1 MNDSAPQGQRFKQIP
16 VENLTADQRALYD
29 AIKSGP
35 RSAVKNSAA
44 AKPGPLGGPF
54 NVLLRSPEV
63 GNIIQSLGAAIR
75 FRSSIPS
82 KLNELAIIITAR
94 HWSSHYEWQAHHRL
108 ALEAGLDPAVGEDI
122 AHGRRPSKMAEDEAI
137 VYDFSTELHKTR
149 GVSDATYKRALD
161 RFGERGV
168 MDLIAVNGYYG
179 LVSMVLNVDRTPL
192 PEGAKP
198 LPPLP

>member
-137 VYDFSTELHKTR
+137 VYDFSTELHKTH
-149 GVSDATYKRALD
+149 GVSDATYKRTLD
-161 RFGERGV
+161 RFGERGI

>member
-16 VENLTADQRALYD
+16 VENLTADQRALHD

-44 AKPGPLGGPF
+44 AKPGALGGPF

-137 VYDFSTELHKTR
+137 VYDFSTELHKTH

-161 RFGERGV
+161 RFGERGI

>member
-122 AHGRRPSKMAEDEAI
+122 AHGRRPPKMAEDEAI
-137 VYDFSTELHKTR
+137 VYDFSTELHKTH

-161 RFGERGV
+161 RFGERGI